1 MKILIKDV
9 KIGAK
14 YEDKIYDYFIFGQLK
29 NGLEIKIFDLNAYDL
44 RKFKNHI
51 VECLIQAFIIKN
63 VNSITDGIHT
73 RIKGK
78 FLEYYIPSNDWIK
91 NNNKINN
98 KNWFGVQINGDV
110 LLVNPNEFKD
120 ILLEK
125 DEELSFDVVRF
136 DLLAWHPI

>member
-14 YEDKIYDYFIFGQLK
+14 YEDKIYDYVIFGQLK
-29 NGLEIKIFDLNAYDL
+29 NGLEIKIFDLSGYDL
-44 RKFKNHI
+44 RKFKNQM
-51 VECLIQAFIIKN
+51 VECLIQAFILKN
-63 VNSITDGIHT
+63 INSLPDGIHT

-78 FLEYYIPSNDWIK
+78 LIEYHIPSNHWSRDNFKLK
-91 NNNKINN
+91 NED
-98 KNWFGVQINGDV
+98 WFGVQINGDV

-120 ILLEK
+120 ILSEK
-125 DEELSFDVVRF
+125 NEEVSFDVVRF